1 MKRLMMLLLALAA
14 PLASLC
20 EGANERVLMGVLM
33 RMELAEQ
40 VVEQAR
46 KMSDLPEVAEAADR
60 FHEQLFDRAREAL
73 LGAYEDEDAAQNAFA
88 GFVDDASADT
98 GKYGALRGKV
108 AKGELASEVAAAGRF
123 LGEVQSWLRLREKE
137 KGDVPT
143 LQTWLERD
151 SKPKAKKKKKK
162 QRNSLKD
169 AEAEAGDF
177 IEAPDDGGSVL
188 GTFDTSRRL
197 RRQKAQSDA
206 ELGLSQVSD
215 ERRIADEEYNA
226 KRQAAAAAEAAA
238 MQAHAQRLA
247 AAEQEAIDQDLNSWR
262 TRVKEMVSSGVGA
275 AGSAFFGTIGT
286 RAGERAARA
295 VIKPKRDR
303 R

>member
-1 MKRLMMLLLALAA
+1 MKRFIMMLSALAV
-14 PLASLC
+14 PFASLC

-46 KMSDLPEVAEAADR
+46 KMSDLPEVADAADF

-88 GFVDDASADT
+88 GFVDDASADP

-123 LGEVQSWLRLREKE
+123 LGEVQSWLRLREK
-137 KGDVPT
+137 GDVPT
-143 LQTWLERD
+143 LNAWLERD
-151 SKPKAKKKKKK
+151 RKPKKKKKK

-226 KRQAAAAAEAAA
+226 KRQAAASAEAAA

-262 TRVKEMVSSGVGA
+262 TRVKEMVSSGIGA

-295 VIKPKRDR
+295 VIKPKKNR
-303 R
+303 